1 MGGLVIHVYV
11 KENRLDITSAGY
23 PVNPPQQHF
32 TGSASTP
39 VCLHCYFCHIHK
51 RALPPRASK
60 YSSDKLLMRA
70 LSSADN
76 GERAACGLSFEF
88 ILYFVLDTDSPS

>member
-1 MGGLVIHVYV
+1 MLTLVIHVYV

-39 VCLHCYFCHIHK
+39 VCLHCYFCHIHTAGAG
-51 RALPPRASK
+51 R
-60 YSSDKLLMRA
+60 
-70 LSSADN
+70 
-76 GERAACGLSFEF
+76 C
-88 ILYFVLDTDSPS
+88 TD